1 MNFRHC
7 FVMLPLLLLS
17 AIVVRAQDEVDTI
30 YPVSINEVTNDTTR
44 QDISCILSG
53 NNTECVK
60 PHKMRAAENTISG
73 KRKGRDTY
81 INVSFNKPAKK
92 VGKND
97 MRVYSTPKENAI
109 LEDLMIVYH
118 SKVPLRI
125 KSEYLAVIRD
135 KYLSK
140 LDKDEDYY
148 VAVNGYSSTKFIN
161 KDYIHLLYV
170 QNNLKLEFIFAMGH
184 NGKYYIVE
192 YCVFSESVDSL

>member
-1 MNFRHC
+1 MNLRVSVITLF
-7 FVMLPLLLLS
+7 LLVSFITAS
-17 AIVVRAQDEVDTI
+17 AQYKVDTI

-44 QDISCILSG
+44 EDIVCILSG
-53 NNTECVK
+53 NNTDCVK
-60 PHKMRAAENTISG
+60 PYKMHAAENTISG

-81 INVSFNKPAKK
+81 INVSFNQPTKK

-125 KSEYLAVIRD
+125 KSEDLTVIKD

-148 VAVNGYSSTKFIN
+148 VVVNGYSSTKFIN

-170 QNNLKLEFIFAMGH
+170 QNNLKLEFIFAMGYSD
-184 NGKYYIVE
+184 KYYTVE
-192 YCVFSESVDSL
+192 YCVFSESVSS